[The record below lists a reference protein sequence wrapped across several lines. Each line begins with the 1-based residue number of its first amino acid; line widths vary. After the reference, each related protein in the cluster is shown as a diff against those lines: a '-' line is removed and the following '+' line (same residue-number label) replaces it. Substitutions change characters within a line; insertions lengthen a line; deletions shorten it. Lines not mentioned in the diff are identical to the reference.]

1 MCERSLV
8 NEISVVDAQ
17 SNHNGSEANAS
28 NGEFVKNKSGRTQCE
43 YENELEHQQEPEK
56 RQKATI
62 ADPENKAD

>member
-56 RQKATI
+56 R
-62 ADPENKAD
+62 